1 MFDADLQKRIFGFG
15 IVPRESQSKMAVC
28 RSGKQTVYNFGN
40 VCYNEKRQCT
50 AFFDETA
57 QMKLEARI

>member
-1 MFDADLQKRIFGFG
+1 MKLAIIGSHLVDTHWE
-15 IVPRESQSKMAVC
+15 ESLWSRAVR

-40 VCYNEKRQCT
+40 VCYNEKRQCA